1 MQLSELRTQR
11 CLSEDLGLI
20 PCLAWRVMDLVLP
33 KLQCSS
39 QTQLRSGI
47 SSSCNS
53 DSTPGWGTS
62 IYCRCDHKKKKRVGV
77 GSVTIFFMAAPGT
90 YVSSWARDG
99 VQAAALTSAA
109 AVAIPDALIYCAQL
123 GVELMPPK

>member
-1 MQLSELRTQR
+1 
-11 CLSEDLGLI
+11 
-20 PCLAWRVMDLVLP
+20 
-33 KLQCSS
+33 
-39 QTQLRSGI
+39 
-47 SSSCNS
+47 
-53 DSTPGWGTS
+53 
-62 IYCRCDHKKKKRVGV
+62 
-77 GSVTIFFMAAPGT
+77 MAAPGT